1 MSSDS
6 VLLALGITFVAGVST
21 SLGALIAFCVRKKDF
36 KKIDIEG
43 FESMSF
49 EERMKVYKEKYGVSK
64 TSASGK
70 KYSQNRRDGKKY
82 SSSKKYNG
90 KSPVSKAVA
99 KPVQKKGLLAKIKAF
114 FGR

>member
-1 MSSDS
+1 
-6 VLLALGITFVAGVST
+6 
-21 SLGALIAFCVRKKDF
+21 
-36 KKIDIEG
+36 
-43 FESMSF
+43 
-49 EERMKVYKEKYGVSK
+49 MKVYKEKYGVSK

-90 KSPVSKAVA
+90 KSPVSKAAA